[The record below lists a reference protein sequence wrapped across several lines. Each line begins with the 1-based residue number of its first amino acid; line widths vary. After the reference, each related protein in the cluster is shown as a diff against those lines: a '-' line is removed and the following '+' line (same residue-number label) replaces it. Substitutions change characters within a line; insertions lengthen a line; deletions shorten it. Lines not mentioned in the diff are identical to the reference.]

1 MTARLGIDAI
11 CDVTALSELNKQK
24 RGYGVA
30 KNKIS
35 KKHFLAA
42 VAHDSGMSIE
52 NIIKAYDAIVNG
64 LHDQLASGNT
74 VSLTGFGSFYLQK
87 HKGHPVQFEGRAV
100 IHDYIVMKF
109 SASDVL
115 NKHFRKEYHEGKVKI
130 PKK

>member
-1 MTARLGIDAI
+1 M
-11 CDVTALSELNKQK
+11 
-24 RGYGVA
+24 A

-35 KKHFLAA
+35 KKNFLAG
-42 VAHDSGMSIE
+42 VARDNDMSVE
-52 NIIKAYDAIVNG
+52 NMTKAWDAITKG
-64 LHDQLASGNT
+64 LYDQLASGNT

-100 IHDYIVMKF
+100 IQDYIVMKF

-115 NKHFRKEYHEGKVKI
+115 NKRFRKEYSEGKVNL